1 MDWRCNKPV
10 LFFKLSLF
18 VLPALCDLHLFGKV
32 CKLTGDWNVVSV
44 VLKDTSAV
52 NHISQKT
59 EAALFSVIALLDTT
73 HSVTDEIFNAEETS
87 SFFDLC
93 DLLVDKVYTRLLF
106 DLLHLFLGG
115 VSYYSLSL
123 LLFPLCCPA
132 GLLSLH
138 PPISNHLHQSCFTRE
153 GFLLNALIGWTVY

>member
-1 MDWRCNKPV
+1 MICICLARYAALKWRLKCCFLV
-10 LFFKLSLF
+10 LR
-18 VLPALCDLHLFGKV
+18 
-32 CKLTGDWNVVSV
+32 
-44 VLKDTSAV
+44 DTSAV

-73 HSVTDEIFNAEETS
+73 KSVTDEIFDAKATS

-106 DLLHLFLGG
+106 DLLHLFLEG
-115 VSYYSLSL
+115 VSYYFLSP

-138 PPISNHLHQSCFTRE
+138 SPISNHLHQSCFTRE
-153 GFLLNALIGWTVY
+153 GFLLNALIGWTVYSQYNHSAFCDSSSVSL